1 MAMDE
6 GTKLLLAHMQENNAL
21 TKELLKEKKK
31 DDTPTERIA
40 DQLPEIA
47 ADKYFLSQQIES
59 DKDISKRDESDSF
72 LQIIAITLSDQ
83 YKVSTRF
90 YAEMF
95 YYLGQITKESN
106 AFQVNS
112 LSKTKEG
119 QIVAMSALGEYF
131 LATMKP
137 IRKNTKMMI
146 EKISNKVGKPLEDLL
161 KSDKEKSKND
171 LTPSQKKEEKK
182 EEQTRLGSMFRKL
195 GGAFSGV
202 GKFLGDKIKNLSKSL
217 LGKTGLVTLVVLAIL
232 ALTSVSKKLS
242 ETVVGLALSFGS
254 LFKNLFNMD
263 FSSVGGFF
271 GSLGTFLAE
280 GFTALGV
287 MLAYYFK
294 TKIIGKLF
302 GGIKA
307 AFLKVLAFF
316 NRNELGKAMKALGK
330 VLLRFVAW
338 PIGIILGVLDFINA
352 FNKEMFE
359 GSGSFL
365 KSLGAGLTAL
375 IMGFVDPIVA
385 LIQFIGKVLSLP
397 MILLGN
403 MVKELYRFLSS
414 PLSYDFDGI
423 GGRLTQGMPFFDSGA
438 SPSTPNLSASAMG
451 PTGGNT
457 YVISTNNIDASSNA
471 QNHSHTN
478 TNITDSQAD
487 NTGL

>member
-47 ADKYFLSQQIES
+47 ADKYFLSQQIAS
-59 DKDISKRDESDSF
+59 DKNISKRDESDSF

-95 YYLGQITKESN
+95 YYLGQITKEN
-106 AFQVNS
+106 KAFQINS

-119 QIVAMSALGEYF
+119 QTVAMSALGEYF

-137 IRKNTKMMI
+137 IRKNMKKVI
-146 EKISNKVGKPLEDLL
+146 ENISNKVGKPLEDLL

-182 EEQTRLGSMFRKL
+182 EEQTRLGSMFKKL
-195 GGAFSGV
+195 GGTFSGV

-232 ALTSVSKKLS
+232 ALTSVSKRLS

-263 FSSVGGFF
+263 FSSIGGFF

-287 MLAYYFK
+287 SLAYYFK
-294 TKIIGKLF
+294 TDIIGKLF

-307 AFLKVLAFF
+307 AFSKVLDFF
-316 NRNELGKAMKALGK
+316 NKKELGKAMKALGK
-330 VLLRFVAW
+330 LLVRFGLW
-338 PIGIILGVLDFINA
+338 PLGIILGVLDFINA

-365 KSLGAGLTAL
+365 KSLGKGLMGL
-375 IMGFVDPIVA
+375 IMGFVEPIIYLVEFFGN
-385 LIQFIGKVLSLP
+385 LIKSGI
-397 MILLGN
+397 
-403 MVKELYRFLSS
+403 
-414 PLSYDFDGI
+414 DGI
-423 GGRLTQGMPFFDSGA
+423 LGYLGFDVPKDMTLTDNAITRYYSAEDPTTTGNNLTPSGA
-438 SPSTPNLSASAMG
+438 GA
-451 PTGGNT
+451 TGGNT

>member
-95 YYLGQITKESN
+95 YYLGQITKEN
-106 AFQVNS
+106 KAFQINS

-119 QIVAMSALGEYF
+119 QTVAMSALGEYF

-137 IRKNTKMMI
+137 IRKNMKKVI
-146 EKISNKVGKPLEDLL
+146 ENISNKVGKPLEDLL

-195 GGAFSGV
+195 GGAFNSV

-232 ALTSVSKKLS
+232 ALTSVSKRLS

-263 FSSVGGFF
+263 FSSIGGFF
-271 GSLGTFLAE
+271 GSLGTLLAE

-287 MLAYYFK
+287 SLAYYFK
-294 TKIIGKLF
+294 TDIIGKLF

-307 AFLKVLAFF
+307 AFSKVLDFF
-316 NRNELGKAMKALGK
+316 NKKELGKAMKALGK
-330 VLLRFVAW
+330 LLVRFGLW
-338 PIGIILGVLDFINA
+338 PLGIILGVLDFINA

-365 KSLGAGLTAL
+365 KSLGKGLMGL
-375 IMGFVDPIVA
+375 IMGFVEPIIYLVEFFGN
-385 LIQFIGKVLSLP
+385 LIKSGI
-397 MILLGN
+397 
-403 MVKELYRFLSS
+403 
-414 PLSYDFDGI
+414 DGI
-423 GGRLTQGMPFFDSGA
+423 LGYFGFDVPKDMTLTDNAITRYYSAEDPTTTGNNLTPSGA
-438 SPSTPNLSASAMG
+438 GA
-451 PTGGNT
+451 TGGNT

>member
-95 YYLGQITKESN
+95 YYLGQITKEN
-106 AFQVNS
+106 KAFQINS

-119 QIVAMSALGEYF
+119 QTVAMSALGEYF

-137 IRKNTKMMI
+137 IRKNMKKVI
-146 EKISNKVGKPLEDLL
+146 ENISNKVGKPLEDLL

-195 GGAFSGV
+195 GGAFSSV

-232 ALTSVSKKLS
+232 ALTSVSKRLS

-263 FSSVGGFF
+263 FSSIGGFF
-271 GSLGTFLAE
+271 GSLGTLLAE

-287 MLAYYFK
+287 SLAYYFK
-294 TKIIGKLF
+294 TDIIGKLF

-307 AFLKVLAFF
+307 AFSKVLDFF
-316 NRNELGKAMKALGK
+316 NKKELGKAMKALGK
-330 VLLRFVAW
+330 LLVRFGLW
-338 PIGIILGVLDFINA
+338 PLGIILGVLDFINA

-365 KSLGAGLTAL
+365 KSLGKGLMGL
-375 IMGFVDPIVA
+375 IMGFVEPIIYLVEFFGN
-385 LIQFIGKVLSLP
+385 LIKSGI
-397 MILLGN
+397 
-403 MVKELYRFLSS
+403 
-414 PLSYDFDGI
+414 DGI
-423 GGRLTQGMPFFDSGA
+423 LGYFGFDVPKDMTLTDNAITRYYSAEDPTTTGNNLTPSGA
-438 SPSTPNLSASAMG
+438 GA
-451 PTGGNT
+451 TGGNT